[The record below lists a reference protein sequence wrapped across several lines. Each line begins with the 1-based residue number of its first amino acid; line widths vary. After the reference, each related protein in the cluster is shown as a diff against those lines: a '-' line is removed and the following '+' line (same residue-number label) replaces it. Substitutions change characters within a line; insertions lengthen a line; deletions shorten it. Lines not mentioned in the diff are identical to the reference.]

1 MTVRTL
7 ILAIDGVLNHRDYV
21 ANVGLSNDGGLV
33 TEDDIVEF
41 KRRTIDPQAVAY
53 ANLVLD
59 AHSDVQVVVLSSWSP
74 VAPELV
80 ERALVAAGLRNRF
93 HGHTRRVG
101 RHDGDEAA
109 SYVVTHKIDDY
120 IVVTDCQ
127 ELGHQTQK
135 AVITH
140 PSVGLTYKHAQ
151 DIIQRFHEVL

>member
-21 ANVGLSNDGGLV
+21 AKVGLSNDGGLV

-41 KRRTIDPQAVAY
+41 KRRTLDPQAIAY
-53 ANLVLD
+53 VNSILD
-59 AHSDVQVVVLSSWSP
+59 AHEDVRVVMLSSWSP
-74 VAPELV
+74 LAPDLV
-80 ERALVAAGLRNRF
+80 ERALVGAGLRNRF

-109 SYVVTHKIDDY
+109 AYVVSHKIDEY
-120 IVVTDCQ
+120 VVVTDCQ
-127 ELGHQTQK
+127 ELSPHTK

-151 DIIQRFHEVL
+151 EIIQRFHEAL